1 MERLIIE
8 VVEGWQEMEGNEK
21 VVWVVGKVCENG
33 GVRKAIENM
42 WRIPERTD
50 GSRVHLTII

>member
-33 GVRKAIENM
+33 GMRSAIANM
-42 WRIPERTD
+42 WRIPE
-50 GSRVHLTII
+50 